1 MSYAIE
7 EIAPLIKEWTINTRL
22 PEVIAE
28 MTRRYYYRA
37 VIEQSELSIQAEIYK
52 CKNDPAHWFNHWVW
66 TYDPRGMPF
75 GLPANIPFVLRPGQV
90 ELVDWLLERESTQT
104 HGLIEKSRDEGM
116 SYVVLGF
123 YLHRWLFVE
132 GFAGGVGSRKED
144 LVDKKGDPKT
154 LLHKFRD
161 MFSKL
166 PDWMKPKSF
175 VEKVHDNYMRIINP
189 DNGATVTGEA
199 GDNIGRGGRTTM
211 YFLDEWAFVERQ
223 EAVDAAISQN
233 TNVHIKGST
242 PNGIGDKFHQDRF
255 SGRYAVFTMAWRDNP
270 DKNWTVSLHGK
281 LIHPWYEK
289 QIATLDDIVLAQEV
303 DIDYAASVEGVLIP
317 SAWVEAAIDLHI
329 KLDIQPSGER
339 NGALDVAD
347 EGKDKN
353 SFASRHGIV
362 LQYLDTWS
370 GIGDDIFGT
379 TQKAIDI
386 CLEQK
391 LNLFFY
397 DADGLGAGVRGDARV
412 INEQNS
418 EKGIDEIQ
426 ADPFRGSGAVHNPEL
441 EMVEARKNID
451 FFANLK
457 AQMWWSLRMRFQN
470 TYRALQGMQYDPD
483 ALISLSTEDLDKR
496 ELEQLKRELS
506 QPTYSKNGAGKILV
520 NKQPD
525 GALSPNR
532 ADSVMI
538 CFSDIKPPA
547 RLRPGGGGSRSF

>member
-1 MSYAIE
+1 MTYALD

-22 PEVIAE
+22 PEVVAE
-28 MTRRYYYRA
+28 MTRRYYYKA
-37 VIEQSELSIQAEIYK
+37 VIEQNELSIQAEIYK
-52 CKNDPAHWFNHWVW
+52 CKTDLIHWFNNWIW
-66 TYDPRGMPF
+66 TYDPRGMAF
-75 GLPANIPFVLRPGQV
+75 GLPANIPFVLRPKQV
-90 ELVDWLLERESTQT
+90 ELVDWLLERENTQT

-132 GFAGGVGSRKED
+132 GFAGGVGSRKEE

-161 MFSKL
+161 MFSKM
-166 PDWMKPKSF
+166 PDWLKPEKF
-175 VEKVHDNYMRIINP
+175 VEKVHDNYMRILNP
-189 DNGATVTGEA
+189 DNGATITGEA

-242 PNGIGDKFHQDRF
+242 PNGIGDRFYRDRF
-255 SGRYAVFTMAWRDNP
+255 SGRYSIFTMPWRANP
-270 DKNWTVSLHGK
+270 DKNWQVELRGK
-281 LIHPWYEK
+281 LIYPWYEK
-289 QIATLDDIVLAQEV
+289 QIATLDDVVLAQEV
-303 DIDYAASVEGVLIP
+303 DINYAASVEGVLIP
-317 SAWVEAAIDLHI
+317 SAWVQAAVDAHI
-329 KLDIQPSGER
+329 KLDIRPSGER
-339 NGALDVAD
+339 IGGLDVAD

-353 SFASRHGIV
+353 SFADRYGVV

-370 GIGDDIFGT
+370 GVGDDIFGT

-386 CLEQK
+386 SLER
-391 LNLFFY
+391 NLDHFLY

-412 INEQNS
+412 INELNR
-418 EKGIDEIQ
+418 EKGIPEIDV
-426 ADPFRGSGAVHNPEL
+426 DPFRGSGSVFEPDE

-457 AQMWWSLRMRFQN
+457 AQAWWSLRLRFQN
-470 TYRALQGMQYDPD
+470 TYRALKGMEFDPD
-483 ALISLSTEDLDKR
+483 SIISLSSEDIPKA
-496 ELEQLKRELS
+496 ELEALTTELS
-506 QPTYSKNGAGKILV
+506 QPTYTKNGAGKILI

-525 GALSPNR
+525 GASSPNR

-538 CFSDIKPPA
+538 CFSGVQGRKGLKPSGA
-547 RLRPGGGGSRSF
+547 GSRVF

>member
-1 MSYAIE
+1 MTYALE

-22 PEVIAE
+22 PEVVAE
-28 MTRRYYYRA
+28 MTRRYYYKA
-37 VIEQSELSIQAEIYK
+37 VIEQSDLSIQAEIYK
-52 CKNDPAHWFNHWVW
+52 CRNDPAHWFNHWVW

-75 GLPANIPFVLRPGQV
+75 GLPANIPFVLRPKQV
-90 ELVDWLLERESTQT
+90 ELVDWLIERESTQT

-132 GFAGGVGSRKED
+132 GFAGGVGSRKEE

-166 PDWMKPKSF
+166 PNWMKPKGF

-242 PNGIGDKFHQDRF
+242 PNGIGDRFHQDRF
-255 SGRYAVFTMAWRDNP
+255 SGRYAVFTMPWRANP
-270 DKNWTVSLHGK
+270 DKNWQVELRGK
-281 LIHPWYEK
+281 LIYPWYEK
-289 QIATLDDIVLAQEV
+289 QLATLDEVVLAQEV
-303 DIDYAASVEGVLIP
+303 DINYAASVEGVLIP
-317 SAWVEAAIDLHI
+317 STWVQAAIYAHK
-329 KLDIQPSGER
+329 KLNIEPTGNR
-339 NGALDVAD
+339 IAGLDVAD

-353 SFASRHGIV
+353 SIADRHGVV

-370 GIGDDIFGT
+370 GKGDDIFGT
-379 TQKAIDI
+379 TQKAMDH
-386 CLEQK
+386 CQNRNVDTL
-391 LNLFFY
+391 FY

-412 INEQNS
+412 INEKNRETGQR
-418 EKGIDEIQ
+418 EIIVE
-426 ADPFRGSGAVHNPEL
+426 PFRGSGAVHNPDGEI
-441 EMVEARKNID
+441 VEKRQNKD

-457 AQMWWSLRMRFQN
+457 AQSWWWLRLRFQE
-470 TYRALQGMQYDPD
+470 TFRALEGRDYDPEFI
-483 ALISLSTEDLDKR
+483 ISLSSEDIDPK
-496 ELEQLKRELS
+496 ELALLTTELS
-506 QPTYSKNGAGKILV
+506 QPTYTKNGSGKILV

-525 GALSPNR
+525 GASSPNR

-538 CFSDIKPPA
+538 CFNPQVANLNVWDK
-547 RLRPGGGGSRSF
+547 L

>member
-1 MSYAIE
+1 MTYAIE
-7 EIAPLIKEWTINTRL
+7 DIAPLIKEWTINTRL
-22 PEVIAE
+22 PEVVEE
-28 MTRRYYYRA
+28 MTRRYYYRML
-37 VIEQSELSIQAEIYK
+37 IEQNELSRQAEIYK
-52 CKNDPAHWFNHWVW
+52 CRNDPVHWFNHWVW

-90 ELVDWLLERESTQT
+90 DLVSWLIERESTQT

-161 MFSKL
+161 MFSKM
-166 PDWMKPKSF
+166 PNWMKPKSF
-175 VEKVHDNYMRIINP
+175 VEKIHDNYMRIINP

-270 DKNWTVSLHGK
+270 DKNWTVTFNGK

-289 QIATLDDIVLAQEV
+289 QLATLDDIVLAQEV

-317 SAWVEAAIDLHI
+317 SAWVQAAVDSHL
-329 KLDIQPSGER
+329 KLGIQPSGER
-339 NGALDVAD
+339 MSALDVAD

-353 SFASRHGIV
+353 SFAERHGIV
-362 LQYLDTWS
+362 LQYLETWS
-370 GIGDDIFGT
+370 GVGDDIFGT
-379 TQKAIDI
+379 TQKAIDL
-386 CLEQK
+386 CLDHK
-391 LNLFFY
+391 LNMFYY

-412 INEQNS
+412 INEQNRT
-418 EKGIDEIQ
+418 KGITEIQ
-426 ADPFRGSGAVHNPEL
+426 ADPFRGSGAVHNPDH

-457 AQMWWSLRMRFQN
+457 AQMWWSLRIRFQN
-470 TYRALQGMQYDPD
+470 TYRAIQGMKFDPD
-483 ALISLSTEDLDKR
+483 SLISLSTQDVDKR

-506 QPTYSKNGAGKILV
+506 QPTYTKNGAGKILV

-532 ADSVMI
+532 ADGVMI
-538 CFSDIKPPA
+538 CFSDIKGPA
-547 RLRPGGGGSRSF
+547 RVRPGGGGSRTY

>member
-1 MSYAIE
+1 MTYALE

-22 PEVIAE
+22 PEVVAE
-28 MTRRYYYRA
+28 MTRRYYYKA
-37 VIEQSELSIQAEIYK
+37 VIEQSDLSIQAEIYK
-52 CKNDPAHWFNHWVW
+52 CRNDPAHWFNHWVW

-75 GLPANIPFVLRPGQV
+75 GLPANIPFVLRPKQV
-90 ELVDWLLERESTQT
+90 ELVDWLIERESTQT

-132 GFAGGVGSRKED
+132 GFAGGVGSRKEE

-161 MFSKL
+161 MFSKM
-166 PDWMKPKSF
+166 PDWMKPKGF

-242 PNGIGDKFHQDRF
+242 PNGIGDRFHQDRF
-255 SGRYAVFTMAWRDNP
+255 SGRYAVFTMPWRANP
-270 DKNWTVSLHGK
+270 DKNWQVELRGK
-281 LIHPWYEK
+281 MIYPWYEK
-289 QIATLDDIVLAQEV
+289 QLATLDEVVLAQEV
-303 DIDYAASVEGVLIP
+303 DINYAASVEGVLIP
-317 SAWVEAAIDLHI
+317 STWVQAAIDAHK
-329 KLDIQPSGER
+329 KLNIEPTGDRIAG
-339 NGALDVAD
+339 LDVAD

-353 SFASRHGIV
+353 SIADRHGVV
-362 LQYLDTWS
+362 LKYLDTWS
-370 GIGDDIFGT
+370 GKGDDIFGT
-379 TQKAIDI
+379 TQKAMDHCQDRGI
-386 CLEQK
+386 
-391 LNLFFY
+391 NTMFY

-412 INEQNS
+412 INEKNLETGQR
-418 EKGIDEIQ
+418 EIIVE
-426 ADPFRGSGAVHNPEL
+426 PFRGSGAVHDPEG
-441 EMVEARKNID
+441 EMVEKRQNKD

-457 AQMWWSLRMRFQN
+457 AQSWWWLRLRFQE
-470 TYRALQGMQYDPD
+470 TFRALEGRDYDPEFI
-483 ALISLSTEDLDKR
+483 ISLSSEDIDPK
-496 ELEQLKRELS
+496 ELALLTTELS
-506 QPTYSKNGAGKILV
+506 QPTYTKNGSGKILV

-525 GALSPNR
+525 GASSPNR

-538 CFSDIKPPA
+538 CFNPQVANLNVWDK
-547 RLRPGGGGSRSF
+547 L

>member
-1 MSYAIE
+1 MTYALE

-22 PEVIAE
+22 PEVVAE
-28 MTRRYYYRA
+28 MTRRYYYKA
-37 VIEQSELSIQAEIYK
+37 MIEQSDLSIQAEIYK
-52 CKNDPAHWFNHWVW
+52 CRNDPAHWFNHWVW

-75 GLPANIPFVLRPGQV
+75 GMPANIPFVLRPKQV

-132 GFAGGVGSRKED
+132 GFAGGVGSRKEE

-166 PDWMKPKSF
+166 PDWMKPKGF

-189 DNGATVTGEA
+189 DNGATITGEA

-242 PNGIGDKFHQDRF
+242 PNGIGDRFHQDRF
-255 SGRYAVFTMAWRDNP
+255 SGRYAVFTMPWRANP
-270 DKNWTVSLHGK
+270 DKNWSVEYNGK
-281 LIHPWYEK
+281 MIHPWYEK
-289 QIATLDDIVLAQEV
+289 QLATLDDVVLAQEV
-303 DIDYAASVEGVLIP
+303 DINYAASVEGVLIP
-317 SAWVEAAIDLHI
+317 SSWVQAAIDAHK
-329 KLDIQPSGER
+329 KLNIEPTGDRIAG
-339 NGALDVAD
+339 LDVAD

-353 SFASRHGIV
+353 SIADRHGVV
-362 LQYLDTWS
+362 LKYLDTWS
-370 GIGDDIFGT
+370 GKGDDIFGT
-379 TQKAIDI
+379 TQKAMDHCQDRGI
-386 CLEQK
+386 
-391 LNLFFY
+391 NTMFY

-412 INEQNS
+412 INEKNREAGQR
-418 EKGIDEIQ
+418 EIIVE
-426 ADPFRGSGAVHNPEL
+426 PFRGSGAVHDPEG
-441 EMVEARKNID
+441 EIVEKRQNKD

-457 AQMWWSLRMRFQN
+457 AQSWWWLRLRFQE
-470 TYRALQGMQYDPD
+470 TFRALEGRDYDPEFI
-483 ALISLSTEDLDKR
+483 ISLSSEDIDPK
-496 ELEQLKRELS
+496 ELALLTTELS
-506 QPTYSKNGAGKILV
+506 QPTYTKNGSGKILV

-525 GALSPNR
+525 GASSPNR

-538 CFSDIKPPA
+538 CFNPQVANLNVWDK
-547 RLRPGGGGSRSF
+547 L

>member
-1 MSYAIE
+1 MSYSIE
-7 EIAPLIKEWTINTRL
+7 EIAPLIKEWTIHTRL
-22 PEVIAE
+22 PEIIAE

-37 VIEQSELSIQAEIYK
+37 LIEQNELSRQAEIYK
-52 CKNDPAHWFNHWVW
+52 CSQDPIHWFNHWVW

-90 ELVDWLLERESTQT
+90 DLVHWLLERESTQT

-116 SYVVLGF
+116 SYVLLGF
-123 YLHRWLFVE
+123 YLHRWLYVD

-166 PDWMKPKSF
+166 PDWMKPEGF
-175 VEKVHDNYMRIINP
+175 VAKVHDNYLRIINP
-189 DNGATVTGEA
+189 DNGSTVTGEA

-242 PNGIGDKFHQDRF
+242 PNGIGDRFYQDRF
-255 SGRYAVFTMAWRDNP
+255 SGRYAVFTMPWRLNP
-270 DKNWTVSLHGK
+270 DKNWQVELRGK
-281 LIHPWYEK
+281 LIYPWYEK
-289 QIATLDDIVLAQEV
+289 QVATLDDVVLAQEV
-303 DIDYAASVEGVLIP
+303 DINYAASVEGVLIP
-317 SAWVEAAIDLHI
+317 SAWVQSAIDAHK
-329 KLDIQPSGER
+329 KLDIRPSGDR
-339 NGALDVAD
+339 IGGLDVAD

-353 SFASRHGIV
+353 SFAGRHGVV
-362 LQYLDTWS
+362 LNYLDTWS
-370 GIGDDIFGT
+370 GKGDDIFGT

-386 CLEQK
+386 CLD
-391 LNLFFY
+391 LSIRAFLY

-412 INEQNS
+412 INERNEDQ
-418 EKGIDEIQ
+418 GIAEIQ
-426 ADPFRGSGAVHNPEL
+426 TDPFRGSGSVHEPDE

-470 TYRALQGMQYDPD
+470 TYRALNGMEYDPD
-483 ALISLSTEDLDKR
+483 SIISLSSDDLNES
-496 ELEQLKRELS
+496 ELKALTVELS
-506 QPTYSKNGAGKILV
+506 QPTYTKNGAGKILV
-520 NKQPD
+520 NKQPA
-525 GALSPNR
+525 GAASPNR

-538 CFSDIKPPA
+538 CFSDVQEQETKQPYVAGNRI
-547 RLRPGGGGSRSF
+547 F

>member
-166 PDWMKPKSF
+166 PDWMKPKGF

-242 PNGIGDKFHQDRF
+242 PNGIGDRFHQDRF
-255 SGRYAVFTMAWRDNP
+255 SGRYAVFTMPWRANP
-270 DKNWTVSLHGK
+270 DKNWTVQYNGK
-281 LIHPWYEK
+281 VIHPWYEK
-289 QIATLDDIVLAQEV
+289 QLATLDDVVLAQEV
-303 DIDYAASVEGVLIP
+303 DINYAASVEGVLIP
-317 SAWVEAAIDLHI
+317 STWIQAAIDAHI
-329 KLDIQPSGER
+329 KLGIEPTGDRIAG
-339 NGALDVAD
+339 LDVAD

-353 SFASRHGIV
+353 SYAGRHGIV
-362 LQYLDTWS
+362 LNYLDTWS
-370 GIGDDIFGT
+370 GKGDDIFGT
-379 TQKAIDI
+379 TQKAMDLSIEQSIDT
-386 CLEQK
+386 L
-391 LNLFFY
+391 FY
-397 DADGLGAGVRGDARV
+397 DADGLGAGCRGDARV
-412 INEQNS
+412 INEIQR
-418 EKGIDEIQ
+418 EKGLPEVNVDS
-426 ADPFRGSGAVHNPEL
+426 FRGSGSVHEPDD
-441 EMVEARKNID
+441 EMVEGRLNKD
-451 FFANLK
+451 FFANMK
-457 AQMWWSLRMRFQN
+457 AQAWWWLRMRFQE
-470 TYRALQGMQYDPD
+470 TYRAIEGREYDPD
-483 ALISLSTEDLDKR
+483 MLISLSSD
-496 ELEQLKRELS
+496 ELEEKELALLTTELS
-506 QPTYSKNGAGKILV
+506 QPTYTKNGTGKILV

-525 GALSPNR
+525 GTASPNR

-538 CFSDIKPPA
+538 CFNPQVSSLNIWNK
-547 RLRPGGGGSRSF
+547 L

>member
-7 EIAPLIKEWTINTRL
+7 EIAPLIKEWTMNTRL

-132 GFAGGVGSRKED
+132 GFAGGVGSRKEE

-154 LLHKFRD
+154 LFHKFRD
-161 MFSKL
+161 MFSKM
-166 PDWMKPKSF
+166 PNWMKPKGF

-189 DNGATVTGEA
+189 DNGATITGEA

-242 PNGIGDKFHQDRF
+242 PNGIGDRFHQDRF
-255 SGRYAVFTMAWRDNP
+255 SGRYAVFTMPWRANP
-270 DKNWTVSLHGK
+270 DKNWTVQYNGK
-281 LIHPWYEK
+281 VIHPWYEK
-289 QIATLDDIVLAQEV
+289 QLATLDDVVLAQEV
-303 DIDYAASVEGVLIP
+303 DINYAASVEGVLIP
-317 SAWVEAAIDLHI
+317 STWIQAAIDAHI
-329 KLDIQPSGER
+329 KLGIEPTGDRIAG
-339 NGALDVAD
+339 LDVAD

-353 SFASRHGIV
+353 SYAGRHGIV
-362 LQYLDTWS
+362 LNYLDTWS
-370 GIGDDIFGT
+370 GKGDDIFGT
-379 TQKAIDI
+379 TQKAMDLSIEQSIDT
-386 CLEQK
+386 L
-391 LNLFFY
+391 FY
-397 DADGLGAGVRGDARV
+397 DADGLGAGCRGDARV
-412 INEQNS
+412 INELQR
-418 EKGIDEIQ
+418 EKGLPEVNVDS
-426 ADPFRGSGAVHNPEL
+426 FRGSGSVHEPDD
-441 EMVEARKNID
+441 EMVEGRLNKD
-451 FFANLK
+451 FFANMK
-457 AQMWWSLRMRFQN
+457 AQAWWWLRMRFQE
-470 TYRALQGMQYDPD
+470 TYRAIEGREYDPD
-483 ALISLSTEDLDKR
+483 MLISLSSD
-496 ELEQLKRELS
+496 ELEEKELALLTTELS
-506 QPTYSKNGAGKILV
+506 QPTYTKNGTGKILV

-525 GALSPNR
+525 GTASPNR

-538 CFSDIKPPA
+538 CFNPQVSSLNIWNK
-547 RLRPGGGGSRSF
+547 L